1 MSDKEL
7 QELNEKIKNR
17 QFETSELEII
27 RYVLKTYGNLMIEKD
42 NIRNAAFNAIWHKV
56 KKLHL
61 QQKRED
67 RELLEKIW

>member
-27 RYVLKTYGNLMIEKD
+27 RYVLKTYANLMLEKD
-42 NIRNAAFNAIWHKV
+42 DIKNAAIVTIKI
-56 KKLHL
+56 HL
-61 QQKRED
+61 
-67 RELLEKIW
+67 

>member
-27 RYVLKTYGNLMIEKD
+27 RYVLKTYANLMLEKD
-42 NIRNAAFNAIWHKV
+42 DIKNAAIITVWHKV

-61 QQKRED
+61 QQKKED
-67 RELLEKIW
+67 KELLENW

>member
-27 RYVLKTYGNLMIEKD
+27 RYVLKTYANLMLEKD
-42 NIRNAAFNAIWHKV
+42 DIKNAAIVTVWHKV
-56 KKLHL
+56 KKFHL
-61 QQKRED
+61 QQKKED
-67 RELLEKIW
+67 KELLENW